1 MYVTMPKTFIR
12 FVGNSLHPTDL
23 PRIDDW
29 VNRIKYW
36 LDNGIREVYFFMH
49 MHDEAKSPELTV
61 YLVDALNKA
70 CGLNLEKPKFL
81 GSFELPK
88 PSQNSLFDQ

>member
-1 MYVTMPKTFIR
+1 MYNTIPKTFIR
-12 FVGNSLHPTDL
+12 FVGNSLHHSDF

-29 VNRIKYW
+29 ASRIKYW
-36 LDNGIREVYFFMH
+36 LDNGMKDVYFFMH

-61 YLVDALNKA
+61 YLIDTLNKV

-81 GSFELPK
+81 NGNN
-88 PSQNSLFDQ
+88 QRGLFDQ